1 MRHKYFYALLVL
13 GFGLAACGED
23 SVAPPETQTDMG
35 PSAPDFMQPE
45 PDQGAEDMAV
55 VDMPEPEP
63 DMAPDMEADMTTA
76 CRTPIGEN
84 APRKLVFSKPYN
96 NDAMPANTVEVW
108 NLNTDGTL
116 ESISASFEVGNR
128 VSDGN
133 IIFTPDAEVGF
144 VRLTDG
150 KLASFKFSANDVEVI
165 QAMHDPGEYISN
177 IWAPPLGDGSFIYA
191 SKVGFR
197 DSNGGLFKI
206 PVDCETGMLGQAEL
220 VAPSKLLYGL
230 QFDTDKRAF
239 VAATDFLDS
248 ETPNHIH
255 EVVLEPIVERVQ
267 SGSAFT
273 DNDAI
278 LAGFDITPDGT
289 IALMGD
295 TNLFGTHR
303 VGVVSLQNPMS
314 ALQVIEIEDP
324 ESIVISP
331 WGNAAVVASVFGDAI
346 FVLDIGDDAETP
358 VSVRGELS
366 TTQPVLLP
374 DAMATVR
381 RGDLRGHVW
390 VAENVGIRH
399 IKFEE
404 NGDVTDLGLISTG
417 EGTSAI
423 PGALGVTP

>member
-1 MRHKYFYALLVL
+1 M
-13 GFGLAACGED
+13 
-23 SVAPPETQTDMG
+23 
-35 PSAPDFMQPE
+35 
-45 PDQGAEDMAV
+45 
-55 VDMPEPEP
+55 
-63 DMAPDMEADMTTA
+63 
-76 CRTPIGEN
+76 
-84 APRKLVFSKPYN
+84 
-96 NDAMPANTVEVW
+96 
-108 NLNTDGTL
+108 
-116 ESISASFEVGNR
+116 
-128 VSDGN
+128 
-133 IIFTPDAEVGF
+133 
-144 VRLTDG
+144 
-150 KLASFKFSANDVEVI
+150 
-165 QAMHDPGEYISN
+165 
-177 IWAPPLGDGSFIYA
+177 
-191 SKVGFR
+191 
-197 DSNGGLFKI
+197 
-206 PVDCETGMLGQAEL
+206 
-220 VAPSKLLYGL
+220 
-230 QFDTDKRAF
+230 
-239 VAATDFLDS
+239 AATDFLDS

-267 SGSAFT
+267 SGSAFP
-273 DNDAI
+273 DSDAI

-374 DAMATVR
+374 DAMTAVR

-404 NGDVTDLGLISTG
+404 NGDVTDLGLMSTG